1 MIFTLIDMTRPGSF
15 SALDKSNELMV
26 DENDC
31 KVQLQNFSQFIKNF
45 GNKIY
50 FASFISFFV
59 FYFVLKIEYGHALSE
74 EYHTELE
81 TNFKEVLGCFFNIYD
96 KILTYNTKN
105 TDLFILGDIE
115 KKLITLLH
123 TTQLIHLQPKMKF
136 FSLLI
141 QKLIVKMAL

>member
-1 MIFTLIDMTRPGSF
+1 MKT
-15 SALDKSNELMV
+15 
-26 DENDC
+26 
-31 KVQLQNFSQFIKNF
+31 
-45 GNKIY
+45 
-50 FASFISFFV
+50 
-59 FYFVLKIEYGHALSE
+59 EYGHALSE

-105 TDLFILGDIE
+105 TDFFILGDIE
-115 KKLITLLH
+115 KKLTTLLH

-141 QKLIVKMAL
+141 QKLIAKMAL